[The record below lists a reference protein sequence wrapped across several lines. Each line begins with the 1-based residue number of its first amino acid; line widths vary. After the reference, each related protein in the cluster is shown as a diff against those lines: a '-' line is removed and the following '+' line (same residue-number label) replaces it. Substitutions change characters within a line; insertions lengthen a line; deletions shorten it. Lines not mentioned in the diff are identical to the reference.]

1 MNTALDKVLEQK
13 GRQVLVTSTSQ
24 TILEAIKTMKEKRVG
39 ALVVVDDGKP
49 VGMFTERD
57 VLNRV
62 VACECNPAE
71 TSVSE
76 VMTKNL
82 VVVSPDTTVQQA
94 MAIVTEKRCRHLPVM
109 DGDEL
114 IGVVSSGDLT
124 HWVVKSQSFE
134 IESLIRYI
142 TGKYPA

>member
-1 MNTALDKVLEQK
+1 MNTALDKILEQK
-13 GRQVLVTSTSQ
+13 GRQVHVVSPTRS
-24 TILEAIKTMKEKRVG
+24 ILEAVRTMQEKRVG
-39 ALVVVDDGKP
+39 ALVVLDDGKP
-49 VGMFTERD
+49 IGVFTERD

-62 VACECNPAE
+62 VSCECNPAE
-71 TSVSE
+71 KSVSE

-114 IGVVSSGDLT
+114 VGIVSSGDLT
-124 HWVVKSQSFE
+124 HWVVRSQSFE

-142 TGKYPA
+142 TGQYPA